1 MRIAYC
7 TPSLY
12 IAGGIERVLTT
23 KMNYLADEAG
33 YDVWVILTDGKG
45 KEPYFKLSDKIHVVN
60 LDVNFEELW
69 KHGFIVKI
77 PVYLKKQRIYK
88 KRLKQVLFDIRPDI
102 TITTLRREINFITSI
117 KDGSKKIGE
126 MHVNRAN
133 YRNFEANDSNF
144 IKELFAKF
152 WMRNLVGK
160 LKKLDRLVVLT
171 NEDKANWKELK
182 NVIAIPNPLNVF
194 PTVASKQ
201 CNKKA
206 IAAGRY
212 CYQKGFDLLIE
223 AWTLVAQRHPDWI
236 LEIYGAGNRDE
247 YIKLVENNGV
257 SNCVIINPATDNIYE
272 RYADASLFVF
282 SSRFEGFGMVLLEA
296 MATKLPA
303 VSFACPCGPRDIIS
317 QGYDGILVENGNI
330 QELSNCICYMI
341 EHPEKM
347 KEMGINAINTAKK
360 YSKEIICKRWMELFD
375 ELFLLNK

>member
-45 KEPYFKLSDKIHVVN
+45 KEPYFKLSEKIHVVN

-171 NEDKANWKELK
+171 NEDKANWKELQ

-194 PTVASKQ
+194 PTVVSKQ

-223 AWTLVAQRHPDWI
+223 AWALVAQRHPDWI

-247 YIKLVENNGV
+247 YVKLAENNGV
-257 SNCVIINPATDNIYE
+257 SNCVIINLATDNIYE

-317 QGYDGILVENGNI
+317 DGKDGILVENDNVL
-330 QELSNCICYMI
+330 ELADKICYLI
-341 EHPEKM
+341 ENEDIRMDMARNAVEKAKLYSVDAIM
-347 KEMGINAINTAKK
+347 KKWLDLFESINQ
-360 YSKEIICKRWMELFD
+360 
-375 ELFLLNK
+375 

>member
-1 MRIAYC
+1 MKRIAYC

-33 YDVWVILTDGKG
+33 YDVWVILTDGRD
-45 KEPYFKLSDKIHVVN
+45 KEPYFKLSEKIHVVN

-171 NEDKANWKELK
+171 NEDKANWKELQ

-194 PTVASKQ
+194 PTVVSKQ

-223 AWTLVAQRHPDWI
+223 AWALVAQRHPDWI

-247 YIKLVENNGV
+247 YVKLAENNGV
-257 SNCVIINPATDNIYE
+257 SNCVIINLATDNIYE

-317 QGYDGILVENGNI
+317 DGEDGILVENDNVL
-330 QELSNCICYMI
+330 ELADKICYLI
-341 EHPEKM
+341 ENEDIRMDMARNAVEKAKLYSVDVIM
-347 KEMGINAINTAKK
+347 KKWLDLFESINQ
-360 YSKEIICKRWMELFD
+360 
-375 ELFLLNK
+375 

>member
-1 MRIAYC
+1 MKIAYC

-69 KHGFIVKI
+69 NLGFLAKV

-88 KRLKQVLFDIRPDI
+88 KRLKQALFDIRPDI

-133 YRNFEANDSNF
+133 YRNFEANDSNI

-152 WMRNLVGK
+152 WMHNLVGK
-160 LKKLDRLVVLT
+160 LKKLDRLIVLT
-171 NEDKANWKELK
+171 NEDKANWKELH
-182 NVIAIPNPLNVF
+182 NVTTIPNPLNVF
-194 PTVASKQ
+194 PSVESEQ
-201 CNKKA
+201 RNKKA

-223 AWTLVAQRHPDWI
+223 AWTIVAREHPDWI

-247 YIKLVENNGV
+247 YIKLVAEKGI
-257 SNCVIINPATDNIYE
+257 SNSVIINPATDNIYN

-296 MATKLPA
+296 MATKLPV

-317 QGYDGILVENGNI
+317 DGKDGILVENGNV
-330 QELSNCICYMI
+330 QELADKICYLI
-341 EHPEKM
+341 ENEDIR
-347 KEMGINAINTAKK
+347 KEMATNAVEKAKL
-360 YSKEIICKRWMELFD
+360 YSVDVIMKKWLDLFESITD
-375 ELFLLNK
+375 

>member
-23 KMNYLADEAG
+23 KMNYLADVAG
-33 YDVWVILTDGKG
+33 YDVWVILTDGRD
-45 KEPYFKLSDKIHVVN
+45 KEPYFKLSEKIHVVN

-69 KHGFIVKI
+69 KCGFLGKI

-171 NEDKANWKELK
+171 NEDKANWKELQ
-182 NVIAIPNPLNVF
+182 NVITIPNPLNVF

-206 IAAGRY
+206 IAVGRY

-223 AWTLVAQRHPDWI
+223 AWTLVAKRHPDWV

-247 YIKLVENNGV
+247 YIKLVENNGI
-257 SNCVIINPATDNIYE
+257 SESVIINPATDNIYE

-296 MATKLPA
+296 MATRLPA

-317 QGYDGILVENGNI
+317 DGKDGILVENDNVL
-330 QELSNCICYMI
+330 ELADKICYLI
-341 EHPEKM
+341 ENEDIRKNMARNAVEKAKLYSVDAIM
-347 KEMGINAINTAKK
+347 KKWLDLFESINQ
-360 YSKEIICKRWMELFD
+360 
-375 ELFLLNK
+375 

>member
-23 KMNYLADEAG
+23 KMNYLADEVG
-33 YDVWVILTDGKG
+33 YDVWVILTDGKS
-45 KEPYFKLSDKIHVVN
+45 KEPYFKLSEKIHVIN
-60 LDVNFEELW
+60 LDVNFEDLW
-69 KHGFIVKI
+69 NLGFLAKI

-88 KRLKQVLFDIRPDI
+88 RRLKQALFDIRPDV

-144 IKELFAKF
+144 IKDLFAKF
-152 WMRNLVGK
+152 WMHNLVGK
-160 LKKLDRLVVLT
+160 LKKLDRLIVLT
-171 NEDKANWKELK
+171 NEDKANWKELH
-182 NVIAIPNPLNVF
+182 NVTTIPNPLNVF
-194 PTVASKQ
+194 PSVESEQ
-201 CNKKA
+201 RNKKA

-223 AWTLVAQRHPDWI
+223 AWTIVAREHPDWI

-247 YIKLVENNGV
+247 YIKLVAEKGI
-257 SNCVIINPATDNIYE
+257 SNSVIINPATDNIYN

-296 MATKLPA
+296 MATKLPV

-317 QGYDGILVENGNI
+317 DGKDGILVENGNVK
-330 QELSNCICYMI
+330 ELADKICYLI
-341 EHPEKM
+341 ENEDVR
-347 KEMGINAINTAKK
+347 KEMATNAVEKAKL
-360 YSKEIICKRWMELFD
+360 YSVDVIMKKWLDLFESITD
-375 ELFLLNK
+375 

>member
-1 MRIAYC
+1 MKIAYC

-33 YDVWVILTDGKG
+33 YDVWVILTDGKD
-45 KEPYFKLSDKIHVVN
+45 KEPYFKLSDKIHIVN

-69 KHGFIVKI
+69 NHGFLAKI

-88 KRLKQVLFDIRPDI
+88 KRLKQALFDIRPDI
-102 TITTLRREINFITSI
+102 IITTLRREINFITSI

-144 IKELFAKF
+144 IKDLFAKF
-152 WMRNLVGK
+152 WMHNLVGK
-160 LKKLDRLVVLT
+160 LKKLDRLIVLT
-171 NEDKANWKELK
+171 NEDKANWKELH
-182 NVIAIPNPLNVF
+182 NVTTIPNPLNVF
-194 PTVASKQ
+194 PSVESEQ
-201 CNKKA
+201 RNKKA

-223 AWTLVAQRHPDWI
+223 AWTIVAREHPDWI

-247 YIKLVENNGV
+247 YIKLVAEKGI
-257 SNCVIINPATDNIYE
+257 SNSVIINPATDNIYN

-296 MATKLPA
+296 MATKLPV

-317 QGYDGILVENGNI
+317 DGKDGILVENGNV
-330 QELSNCICYMI
+330 QELADKICYLI
-341 EHPEKM
+341 ENEDVR
-347 KEMGINAINTAKK
+347 KEMAKNAVEKAKLYSVDVIMKKWLDLFESINQ
-360 YSKEIICKRWMELFD
+360 
-375 ELFLLNK
+375 

>member
-1 MRIAYC
+1 MRKIAYC

-45 KEPYFKLSDKIHVVN
+45 KEPYFKLSEKIHVVN

-69 KHGFIVKI
+69 KHDFLGKI
-77 PVYLKKQRIYK
+77 PVYLKKQWIYK
-88 KRLKQVLFDIRPDI
+88 KRLKQALFDIRPDI

-133 YRNFEANDSNF
+133 YRNFEANESNF
-144 IKELFAKF
+144 IKDLFAKL
-152 WMRNLVGK
+152 WMHNLVGK
-160 LKKLDRLVVLT
+160 LKRLDRLVVLT
-171 NEDKANWKELK
+171 NEDKTNWKELN
-182 NVIAIPNPLNVF
+182 NVITIPNPLNVF

-223 AWTLVAQRHPDWI
+223 AWTLVAKRHPDWV

-247 YIKLVENNGV
+247 YIKLVENNGI
-257 SNCVIINPATDNIYE
+257 SESVIINPATDNIYE

-296 MATKLPA
+296 MATRLPA

-317 QGYDGILVENGNI
+317 DGKDGILVENGNV
-330 QELSNCICYMI
+330 QELADKICYLI
-341 EHPEKM
+341 ENEDIRRDIAKNTIEKAKLYSVDVIM
-347 KEMGINAINTAKK
+347 KK
-360 YSKEIICKRWMELFD
+360 WLELF
-375 ELFLLNK
+375 ESITK

>member
-1 MRIAYC
+1 MRKIAYC

-45 KEPYFKLSDKIHVVN
+45 KEPYFKLSEKIHVVN

-69 KHGFIVKI
+69 KHDFLGKI
-77 PVYLKKQRIYK
+77 PVYLKKQWIYK
-88 KRLKQVLFDIRPDI
+88 KRLKQALFDIRPDI

-133 YRNFEANDSNF
+133 YRNFEANESNF
-144 IKELFAKF
+144 IKDLFAKL
-152 WMRNLVGK
+152 WMHNLVGK
-160 LKKLDRLVVLT
+160 LKRLDRLVVLT
-171 NEDKANWKELK
+171 NEDKANWKELQ

-194 PTVASKQ
+194 PTVVSKQ

-223 AWTLVAQRHPDWI
+223 AWALVAQRHPDWI

-247 YIKLVENNGV
+247 YVKLAENNGV
-257 SNCVIINPATDNIYE
+257 SNCVIINLATDNIYE

-317 QGYDGILVENGNI
+317 DGEDGILVENDNVL
-330 QELSNCICYMI
+330 ELADKICYLI
-341 EHPEKM
+341 ENEDIRMDMARNAVEKAKLYSVDAIM
-347 KEMGINAINTAKK
+347 KKWLDLFESINQ
-360 YSKEIICKRWMELFD
+360 
-375 ELFLLNK
+375 

>member
-23 KMNYLADEAG
+23 KMNYLADVAG
-33 YDVWVILTDGKG
+33 YDVWVILTDGKD
-45 KEPYFKLSDKIHVVN
+45 KEPYFKLSDKIHIVN

-69 KHGFIVKI
+69 NHGFLAKI

-88 KRLKQVLFDIRPDI
+88 KRLKQALFDIRPDI

-160 LKKLDRLVVLT
+160 LKKLDRVVVLT
-171 NEDKANWKELK
+171 NEDKANWKELQ
-182 NVIAIPNPLNVF
+182 NVITIPNPLNVF
-194 PTVASKQ
+194 PTVESEQ

-223 AWTLVAQRHPDWI
+223 AWALVAQRHPDWV

-317 QGYDGILVENGNI
+317 DGKDGILVENGNV
-330 QELSNCICYMI
+330 QELADKICYLI
-341 EHPEKM
+341 ENEDVR
-347 KEMGINAINTAKK
+347 KEMAKNAVEKAKLYSVDVIMKKWLDLFESINQ
-360 YSKEIICKRWMELFD
+360 
-375 ELFLLNK
+375 

>member
-1 MRIAYC
+1 MKIAYC

-23 KMNYLADEAG
+23 KMNYLADEVG
-33 YDVWVILTDGKG
+33 YDVWVILTDGKS
-45 KEPYFKLSDKIHVVN
+45 KEPYFKLSEKIHVIN
-60 LDVNFEELW
+60 LDVNFEDLW
-69 KHGFIVKI
+69 NLGFLAKI

-88 KRLKQVLFDIRPDI
+88 RRLKQALFDIRPDI
-102 TITTLRREINFITSI
+102 TITTLRREINFIASI
-117 KDGSKKIGE
+117 KEGSRKIGE

-160 LKKLDRLVVLT
+160 LKKLDRVVVLT
-171 NEDKANWKELK
+171 NEDKANWKELQ

-194 PTVASKQ
+194 PTVVSKQ

-223 AWTLVAQRHPDWI
+223 AWALVAQRHPDWI

-317 QGYDGILVENGNI
+317 DGEDGILVENDNVL
-330 QELSNCICYMI
+330 ELADKICYLI
-341 EHPEKM
+341 ENEDIRKNMARNAVEKAKLYSVDAIM
-347 KEMGINAINTAKK
+347 KKWLDLFESINQ
-360 YSKEIICKRWMELFD
+360 
-375 ELFLLNK
+375 